1 MAARALLQ
9 TSSQD
14 SVEAFWS
21 NFMPAEPV
29 ELQADAVAGFII
41 VFVSAPPLSRPPPR
55 VPDTDLTSSTPY
67 FICMNV
73 SLHFIEAMI
82 ALWCAWL
89 GVSCAVCTSETIGSL
104 FEQRDEENGVI

>member
-41 VFVSAPPLSRPPPR
+41 VFVIMF
-55 VPDTDLTSSTPY
+55 
-67 FICMNV
+67 FIIGCMICKMTGTAHQVRELENRM
-73 SLHFIEAMI
+73 HAMESF
-82 ALWCAWL
+82 AE
-89 GVSCAVCTSETIGSL
+89 SMKK
-104 FEQRDEENGVI
+104 DDD